1 MNAIRKLLLT
11 LCAALCLSC
20 AAQAEEITL
29 AQLKEQVPNYL
40 QMNVTT
46 EAGETVEI
54 LAPVVLP
61 EGDALPVLR
70 CRQATFDASDMT
82 DVYPR
87 DPDEPEYMRIAGTY
101 WNVEDSPLLVVL
113 RNWDHGN
120 GQTVHKR
127 LPQGETPPHVEVTID
142 RAREILL
149 EEAARFD
156 CDIVPELR
164 LERAVP
170 YSGVY
175 STKAGTF
182 FEADKAIAGKER
194 GMWVLE
200 FSQVIRGARVISNF
214 YYPTGEPVAEDGMVE
229 VWGSVT
235 NADIDISA
243 EDSYAMS
250 LSLLVEQDELSPD
263 SPLLPFD
270 ELQKII
276 EERVACGQLHS
287 VYTLTLGYYPFYEAG
302 KRRNDWIV
310 DENGNQVQ
318 DPHST
323 ATYILKPVWRIQGV
337 DEKDRS
343 HFSMSGELP
352 DREEA
357 LYHDPG
363 DPDFE
368 LLLDARTGQV
378 LTSNCYQG
386 E

>member
-1 MNAIRKLLLT
+1 MNAIRKLLLA
-11 LCAALCLSC
+11 LCALLGLAC
-20 AAQAEEITL
+20 AARAEEITL
-29 AQLKEQVPNYL
+29 AQMKEQAPNYL
-40 QMNVTT
+40 QMTVTAET
-46 EAGETVEI
+46 GETVEI

-70 CRQATFDASDMT
+70 CRQATFDASHMT
-82 DVYPR
+82 DFYPR
-87 DPDEPEYMRIAGTY
+87 DPDEPAYMRIAGTY

-113 RNWDHGN
+113 RNWDHGD
-120 GQTVHKR
+120 GRTVHKR
-127 LPQGETPPHVEVTID
+127 LPQGELPPYVEVDAD
-142 RAREILL
+142 RAKEILL

-194 GMWVLE
+194 GMWNLE
-200 FSQVIRGARVISNF
+200 FSQVLRGARVISNF
-214 YYPTGEPVAEDGMVE
+214 YYPTGEPGAEDGMVE

-235 NADIDISA
+235 NADINISA
-243 EDSYAMS
+243 EDEYAMS
-250 LSLLVEQDELSPD
+250 LSLLVEESELLPD

-270 ELQKII
+270 ALEKII
-276 EERVACGQLHS
+276 ESRVAGGQLHS

-302 KRRNDWIV
+302 KRRNDWIT
-310 DENGNQVQ
+310 DENGNEAQ

-323 ATYILKPVWRIQGV
+323 ATYVLKPVWRIQGV
-337 DEKDRS
+337 DEKDRG
-343 HFSMSGELP
+343 HFGIDGEAP
-352 DREEA
+352 DREEV
-357 LYHDPG
+357 LFHDPG

-368 LLLDARTGQV
+368 LLLDARTGQM
-378 LTSNCYQG
+378 LTSNRYLQ